1 MPGQQQRV
9 RALQNDQDRAGTDAL
24 TTGTTL
30 QQESNNDRRK
40 PIEMSKC
47 ANFTK
52 LVCPPSDVITL
63 VARQLDNKRL

>member
-1 MPGQQQRV
+1 MPDQQQRV
-9 RALQNDQDRAGTDAL
+9 RALRNDEDRARTDAL

-40 PIEMSKC
+40 PIEMRKS
-47 ANFTK
+47 ANFAT

-63 VARQLDNKRL
+63 VARKLDKRI